1 MAAARRRAFP
11 RIQSGTAT
19 KSEPDGQSEP
29 DEHCLRPPP
38 AYRGTLCLWDF
49 ISWFPA
55 FLRAPDCRVRAGRA
69 VSRNQSGTA
78 TNHLRPPP
86 AYRGT
91 GNSGQDEEMSGW
103 VREMSFL
110 SREIA
115 TLTKEIAAS
124 ALEIANLDQEMGN
137 LLWRRRR
144 FARSP
149 SGRRPSRHFV
159 EKQTPIR
166 RRTPPP
172 VEMSPPPVEMSPPSV
187 EMSPPPVEMNPPV
200 RHRTPAAVEI
210 YPPVRRRT
218 PAPVESEKA

>member
-1 MAAARRRAFP
+1 
-11 RIQSGTAT
+11 
-19 KSEPDGQSEP
+19 
-29 DEHCLRPPP
+29 
-38 AYRGTLCLWDF
+38 
-49 ISWFPA
+49 
-55 FLRAPDCRVRAGRA
+55 
-69 VSRNQSGTA
+69 
-78 TNHLRPPP
+78 
-86 AYRGT
+86 
-91 GNSGQDEEMSGW
+91 MSGW

-172 VEMSPPPVEMSPPSV
+172 VEMSPPPVEMQPPVRRRTPPPVETSPPPVETSPPSV
-187 EMSPPPVEMNPPV
+187 EMSPPPVEMSPATVEMSPATVRVWLNSGAYQYPSFTVAGVPSASPAGQRPSRACEIAALLTGEDSSEPRLQVPDDRGLRISEADKIDYRNPSK
-200 RHRTPAAVEI
+200 R
-210 YPPVRRRT
+210 
-218 PAPVESEKA
+218 